1 MTLLLAMSLLSP
13 TFALQAAPGTAPAAP
28 LTRPTQ
34 ASDAVPGGLDPN
46 ETICRR
52 FRESGSR
59 IAIRRTCMTRQEW
72 AAFNRELRQN
82 VDRAQLTRNI
92 GGK

>member
-1 MTLLLAMSLLSP
+1 MTVSLAVSLLLLSTAP
-13 TFALQAAPGTAPAAP
+13 EGPPGAAPAP

-59 IAIRRTCMTRQEW
+59 IAIRRTCMTREQW
-72 AAFNRELRQN
+72 AAFTRELRQN

>member
-1 MTLLLAMSLLSP
+1 MTASLAVALLLLSS
-13 TFALQAAPGTAPAAP
+13 APPGATPAP
-28 LTRPTQ
+28 LTRPAQ
-34 ASDAVPGGLDPN
+34 ASDAVPGGLDPD

-59 IAIRRTCMTRQEW
+59 IAIRRTCMTRQQW